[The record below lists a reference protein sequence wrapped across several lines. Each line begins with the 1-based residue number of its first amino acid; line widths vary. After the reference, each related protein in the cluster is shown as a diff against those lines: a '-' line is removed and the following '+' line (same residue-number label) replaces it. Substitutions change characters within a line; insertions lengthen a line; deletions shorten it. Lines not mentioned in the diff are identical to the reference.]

1 MKLTAKGRMRSD
13 VIDHVF
19 LYGTAGDQP
28 VAGDW
33 NGDGIDTV
41 GVFRNGNWK
50 LDVDGNGRW
59 TDVDLNLQ
67 FGEIGDLPVVGD
79 FNGDGIDDLAIFRD
93 GVLYIDANGNRRL
106 DSNDLI
112 VKRDGSNRGIPV
124 VGKWTGDA
132 ADRIGWY
139 EQLEP
144 QKTAM
149 AGRLD
154 AKK

>member
-1 MKLTAKGRMRSD
+1 MEIAGSEKVLDS
-13 VIDHVF
+13 F
-19 LYGTAGDQP
+19 LREQLESAADLRELRRR
-28 VAGDW
+28 VE
-33 NGDGIDTV
+33 

-59 TDVDLNLQ
+59 TDADLNLQ
-67 FGEIGDLPVVGD
+67 FGESGDLPVVGD

-112 VKRDGSNRGIPV
+112 VHRGDSNRGIPV
-124 VGKWTGDA
+124 VGKWTGGA